1 MEVDMTTVKSLQNT
15 PIYSI
20 TEGKQLGEIKDLY
33 LDNALNRVVAVHL
46 GKEGIISRKALAI
59 ERSRITLLGLDAW
72 FAADSDAVTEEKNI
86 PELSGTVLV
95 DSLRGRIVATSGGTK
110 IGEIGDVLIDS
121 QGRVTGFSL
130 WKVHVQGPIAE
141 RKSITRTAVT
151 SLGDKESPMIVD
163 LAHAEEMPPPA

>member
-1 MEVDMTTVKSLQNT
+1 MTNAKELQNT

-33 LDNALNRVVAVHL
+33 LDSSLNRVVAIHL

-72 FAADSDAVTEEKNI
+72 FAADSEAVMEAKHV
-86 PELSGTVLV
+86 PDLSGAVLV

-110 IGEIGDVLIDS
+110 IGEIGDVIIDT
-121 QGRVTGFSL
+121 QGRVIGFTL
-130 WKVHVQGPIAE
+130 WKVYVQGPIAE
-141 RKSITRTAVT
+141 RKAIPRTAVT
-151 SLGDKESPMIVD
+151 SLGDKETPMIVD
-163 LAHAEEMPPPA
+163 LSHAEEIPAA